1 MYCGDY
7 YRTSA
12 QTLWL
17 RDGRRRWLHE
27 MDQYPEFR
35 ERVAQIYLEE
45 LEPIIRNLLENE
57 YDQTVDLLEKDTR
70 LNYLRW
76 HKDLDYRERTGRV
89 RTLIE
94 TRVQFLHDFFTNPD
108 SFHRLIFHF
117 GWGHFSYY
125 VKDGES
131 MGFLPTHE
139 YGENQSTHYEE
150 KHGFITGWKDT
161 ESGQLLQAEEP
172 INKDRDFRP
181 VYAP

>member
-1 MYCGDY
+1 M
-7 YRTSA
+7 
-12 QTLWL
+12 
-17 RDGRRRWLHE
+17 
-27 MDQYPEFR
+27 
-35 ERVAQIYLEE
+35 
-45 LEPIIRNLLENE
+45 
-57 YDQTVDLLEKDTR
+57 DLLEKDTR

-94 TRVQFLHDFFTNPD
+94 TRVQFLHDFYTNPD

-150 KHGFITGWKDT
+150 KHGFITGWKDI